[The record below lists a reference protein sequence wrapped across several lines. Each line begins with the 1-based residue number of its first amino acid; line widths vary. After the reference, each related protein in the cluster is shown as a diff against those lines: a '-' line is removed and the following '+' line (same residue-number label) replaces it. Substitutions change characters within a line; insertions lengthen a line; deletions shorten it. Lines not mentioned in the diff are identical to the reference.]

1 MGIFYAH
8 FILSAMVKKSVL
20 GKLSSTELD
29 NYLKEGNRFTPEA
42 VQMAF
47 EILEERGIT
56 FSEQKKIQIYQLIQD
71 KKTQEEL
78 KLQEEQEMW
87 KDNVTEDPHAIKL
100 FPRDIILLISFIVG
114 TVPGSI
120 LLGINFI
127 KLKKY
132 TPAVF
137 TFIFGFIYLPV
148 QYFLVAFMHKINSRN
163 ISSFRKSPE
172 VFAAILGMLFLLL
185 LWATYIPKKL
195 PYRAASYIFPIL
207 ISLVMLVIIFTNQNL
222 FSSHFLVSIAR

>member
-1 MGIFYAH
+1 
-8 FILSAMVKKSVL
+8 MVKKSVL
-20 GKLSSTELD
+20 EKLSSPELD
-29 NYLKEGNRFTPEA
+29 NYLKEGNRFIPEA

-47 EILEERGIT
+47 DILQERGRT
-56 FSEQKKIQIYQLIQD
+56 FSEQEKAQIQQLIQN
-71 KKTQEEL
+71 KKAQEEL

-87 KDNVTEDPHAIKL
+87 KDNVSEDPHAVKL
-100 FPRDIILLISFIVG
+100 FPRDIILIISFIVG
-114 TVPGSI
+114 TVPGAI

-132 TPAVF
+132 TAAVF

-148 QYFLVAFMHKINSRN
+148 QYFLVAFMHKINSQN

-172 VFAAILGMLFLLL
+172 VFAAAIGMLFLLL
-185 LWATYIPKKL
+185 LWASYIPKKL

-207 ISLVMLVIIFTNQNL
+207 ISLVMIVIIYTNQNL
-222 FSSHFLVSIAR
+222 FSSHFLVSFAR